1 MNQNENG
8 LPGSQKG
15 FEEAL
20 QLLEAVREM
29 ATVMME
35 LIRKPAVNYYNNYG
49 TIQNLVC
56 GDYHAHAPIS
66 TDMKGGLRQKTFTD
80 EQVSVAL
87 KACVGKGK
95 GKVIN
100 NKKKWAGAY
109 WCLRKKCYYPVDPK
123 EFCDKIKNLKL
134 GLPEDVSCDYDNIR
148 RYCNLTFMSLD
159 FELVDEGLID
169 NREKDVFLWCR
180 EIAMKLAEE
189 LEKASFP
196 EK

>member
-20 QLLEAVREM
+20 QILEAFKEM

-35 LIRKPAVNYYNNYG
+35 LIRKPAVNYYNYG

-95 GKVIN
+95 VIN

-109 WCLRKKCYYPVDPK
+109 WCLRKLHHAGAQFPPCQV
-123 EFCDKIKNLKL
+123 
-134 GLPEDVSCDYDNIR
+134 
-148 RYCNLTFMSLD
+148 SLD
-159 FELVDEGLID
+159 STRIGYDDGRD
-169 NREKDVFLWCR
+169 R
-180 EIAMKLAEE
+180 EE
-189 LEKASFP
+189 LLGGLHL
-196 EK
+196 

>member
-8 LPGSQKG
+8 LPGSQRG

-35 LIRKPAVNYYNNYG
+35 LIRKPAVNYYNYG

-123 EFCDKIKNLKL
+123 EFCDKIKSLKL

>member
-8 LPGSQKG
+8 LPDSQKG

-35 LIRKPAVNYYNNYG
+35 LIRKPAVNYYNYG

-95 GKVIN
+95 VIN

-123 EFCDKIKNLKL
+123 EFCDKIKSLKL
-134 GLPEDVSCDYDNIR
+134 GLPEDVSCDYESFR
-148 RYCNLTFMSLD
+148 KYCNLSFMNYD
-159 FELVDEGLID
+159 FIDIDESKVD
-169 NREKDVFLWCR
+169 NREMDVFLWCR
-180 EIAMKLAEE
+180 EIARKLAEE
-189 LEKASFP
+189 LEKAASQ
-196 EK
+196 